1 MYDLLVVGW
10 GKGGKTLAGILAN
23 KGKKVAVIEKDPK
36 MYGGTCPNVGCLPT
50 KSMVHRS
57 KLLVGIESLGVKRDY
72 EFNNMIYK
80 NSLLEKKK
88 LVNKVNTANFNL
100 LNNNENIKI
109 YNGEAK
115 FISNTEVMVNGE
127 ILTSKNIVINTGSKT
142 IMPSIKGI
150 ESNKILTSDNAL
162 ELEVL
167 PKKLAVIGGGFIG
180 IEFASYFNNFGSDV
194 TVFESI
200 DEFMSREDKDISET
214 VFNILV
220 KQGINFNFGTK
231 VLEFNEVY
239 DKVEV
244 KFEKDGKVNSDIFDN
259 VLISIGRDPNTY
271 GLGLENTDIELS
283 SRGEIVV
290 NEYLETTV
298 SGIYALGDVKG
309 GEMFTAVSLDDSRIA
324 LPRMLGEKG
333 RSLKE
338 RRNVPKVLF
347 IDPSYAQVG
356 LNEKQASEKGINY
369 IVKKLPTT
377 AIPKSLVIGET
388 EGFTKVLINENDEI
402 IGAFIINYEAHE
414 MINLLA
420 LAIDQKIKYQVLRDL
435 IYAHPIFTEGL
446 NDILK

>member
-1 MYDLLVVGW
+1 MYDLLVIGW

-23 KGKKVAVIEKDPK
+23 KGKKVAIIEKDSK

-50 KSMVHRS
+50 KAMVHRS
-57 KLLVGIESLGVKRDY
+57 KLLVEMGALGVERDY
-72 EFNNMIYK
+72 EFNNIIYQ
-80 NSLLEKKK
+80 NSLSEKKK

-100 LNNNENIKI
+100 LNNNGNVTV

-127 ILTSKNIVINTGSKT
+127 ILKSKNIVINTGSKT
-142 IMPSIKGI
+142 RIPNIKGI
-150 ESNKILTSDNAL
+150 ESKKILTSDDAL

-180 IEFASYFNNFGSDV
+180 LEFASYFNNFGSDV
-194 TVFESI
+194 TVFEGI
-200 DEFMSREDKDISET
+200 DKFMPREDNDISET
-214 VFNILV
+214 IFNILV
-220 KQGINFNFGTK
+220 EQGMNFNFGTK
-231 VLEFNEVY
+231 VLEFNETN
-239 DKVEV
+239 DKIEV
-244 KFEKDGKVNSDIFDN
+244 KFEKDGEVKSDIFDN
-259 VLISIGRDPNTY
+259 VLISIGREPNTD
-271 GLGLENTDIELS
+271 GLGLENTDINVS
-283 SRGEIVV
+283 DNGAIVV
-290 NEYLETTV
+290 NDYLETTV

-309 GEMFTAVSLDDSRIA
+309 GEMFTAVSLDDSRII
-324 LPRMLGEKG
+324 LPRILGEKG
-333 RSLKE
+333 RSLKDG
-338 RRNVPKVLF
+338 RNVPKVLF

-356 LNEKQASEKGINY
+356 LNEKQAIEQGIKY

-388 EGFTKVLINENDEI
+388 DGFTKVLINENDEI